1 MARGIPIS
9 AMVLMMPCALQA
21 QERLVI
27 EEVIVTGSSSRSAIS
42 LCSYPT

>member
-21 QERLVI
+21 QERLVFGV
-27 EEVIVTGSSSRSAIS
+27 ELDVVGLEDG
-42 LCSYPT
+42 